1 MFATAIITPVSN
13 ITHLAAIA
21 PSLPS
26 EGSPQGARAYLA
38 SLSSPA
44 SRRAMRSA
52 LDQVARILT
61 GNEDADAFHV
71 PWNQLR
77 YEHLAALRS
86 HLTDHYAPAS
96 ANTLLA
102 AVRGVLRN
110 AWRLGQLDTDTY
122 LRTVDFQPVSGSR
135 LPAGRALGAGELRA
149 LFAVC
154 ASDRSPAGSRDA
166 AAFALMFGAGLRR
179 SEAAGVQLSDYDP
192 ETGALTVT
200 GKGNRQRIVYATGGG
215 AVALTAWLGQRGG
228 HDGALLAPVNKG
240 GAVQPRAMT
249 AQALMNRLKVRG
261 PGSGNP
267 AVLAPR
273 PQADVRFGTAGRRR
287 RYRHRP
293 AAGRASKPH
302 HHGKVRPAGRT
313 RQEESGGHAHGALST
328 AVNFLA
334 WKPILPYRRFKL
346 VGSRVANL
354 GDHYVDCERRHA
366 VVKQQ
371 LTCV

>member
-1 MFATAIITPVSN
+1 MFATPIIAPVSN
-13 ITHLAAIA
+13 ATHLAAIA

-26 EGSPQGARAYLA
+26 EGSPKGARAYLA

-77 YEHLAALRS
+77 YEHMAALRS

-122 LRTVDFQPVSGSR
+122 LRTVDLPPVSGTR
-135 LPAGRALGAGELRA
+135 LPAGRALSSGELRA

-154 ASDRSPAGSRDA
+154 ASDRRPAGSRDA

-179 SEAAGVQLSDYDP
+179 SEAAGVQLSDYDL

-215 AVALTAWLGQRGG
+215 AIALTAWLGQRGG
-228 HDGALLAPVNKG
+228 HDGALLAPVNRG

-249 AQALMNRLKVRG
+249 SQALMNRLKVRCRQAG
-261 PGSGNP
+261 IPPCSPHDLRRTFVSELLDAG
-267 AVLAPR
+267 ADIATVQRLAGHQSPTT
-273 PQADVRFGTAGRRR
+273 TARYDRRGER
-287 RYRHRP
+287 VKKK
-293 AAGRASKPH
+293 AAEMLVVPYW
-302 HHGKVRPAGRT
+302 RT
-313 RQEESGGHAHGALST
+313 AL
-328 AVNFLA
+328 
-334 WKPILPYRRFKL
+334 
-346 VGSRVANL
+346 
-354 GDHYVDCERRHA
+354 
-366 VVKQQ
+366 Q
-371 LTCV
+371 